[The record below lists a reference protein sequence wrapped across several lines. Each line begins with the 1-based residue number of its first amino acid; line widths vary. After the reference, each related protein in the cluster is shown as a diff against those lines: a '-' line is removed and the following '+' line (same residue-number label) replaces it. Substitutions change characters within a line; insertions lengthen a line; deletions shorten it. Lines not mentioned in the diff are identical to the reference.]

1 MTMMSSASR
10 CALVAALLLLTLSA
24 RAEVKLPFGD
34 INVVV
39 VTDVH
44 SFVAGH
50 SKHDD
55 HQPVQNANY
64 GHVLSFVER
73 LKELAPEKDVW
84 FVMNGDFVDGT
95 GISSKVSALT
105 PILERMPWDALT
117 AGDHEMSEDSTIELI
132 TQPGGFVQWF
142 GSKYVT
148 SNIVVTST
156 GEPLGRRYK
165 LLKGKS
171 STTLVL
177 GFLFEMD
184 YGSTLKMVQPVAA
197 VIRQDWFQEL
207 ANESFDAVLVLAHM
221 DLHDPLVDTI
231 LAGIRQI
238 KGKTMPVQFITG
250 HTHHRGYSVI
260 DDLSTSYE
268 AGRFLDT
275 VGFVSFPKEGNIDGK
290 FQHEFLDANTDVLA
304 DTLGIPV
311 ESLLTTKGDL
321 LIEFIERTRSR
332 LGLNEVLGCS
342 PAHFLLNISLRD
354 HYSLWGL
361 YKDEVLPTQFL
372 TDSKNKVVI
381 QNKATSLRYDLYKGD
396 ITLDDLYIVS
406 PSNESFYLVAQNLPS
421 AAILELNATL
431 NSDKAVTTNLPLLPE
446 YILIGVVE
454 DGKAYD
460 LYAVGIDLLPVQE
473 QLQTQLADIDIT
485 PFKTTIGVTQ
495 LWHDFFIANW
505 PNCSIIWDLVDDEA
519 LENGVAQPRTGMMKS
534 AIGASFVLALG
545 GIAYAI
551 IVIRNQRDSL
561 EFDSDDLLFVTNDG
575 GFRDDPEI
583 SPREEGRFA

>member
-260 DDLSTSYE
+260 DDLSTSFE

-485 PFKTTIGVTQ
+485 PFKTNIGVTQ

-534 AIGASFVLALG
+534 AIGASFVLALA

>member
-485 PFKTTIGVTQ
+485 PFKTNIGVTQ

-534 AIGASFVLALG
+534 AIGASFVLALA